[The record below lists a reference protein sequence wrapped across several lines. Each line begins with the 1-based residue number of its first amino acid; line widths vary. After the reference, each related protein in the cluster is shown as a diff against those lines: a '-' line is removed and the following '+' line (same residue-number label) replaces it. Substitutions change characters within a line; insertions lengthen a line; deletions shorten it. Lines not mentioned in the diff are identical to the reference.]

1 MNPIE
6 KVARRIDRAQQ
17 GFAPAAFGFGVVKK
31 FGDDRAG
38 SLAALIAYYGFLSL
52 FPLLLLLVTI
62 LGIVAG
68 HDPAFAKSVE
78 HSALSQFPV
87 IGTQLGKNITALHD
101 NSVPGLVVGILGL
114 IWGSQGAIQAG
125 QYAMAEVWNV
135 PGVVRPNFWSR
146 LIRTLLMMAV
156 IGVFLVIS
164 TFVTGFASFGHNEPL
179 ITQIGAVALSLV
191 LNVLLYVVAFRLLTP
206 KQVGHVGLL
215 LGAVLGGVGWTVLQ
229 LAGTVLVDHTLRNA
243 SHLYGFFAIVLGL
256 IAWIYLGAE
265 MTLYVAEVNV
275 VRARHLWPRS
285 LVQPPLT
292 AADREVLEAIA
303 KQDKRRPEQHVS
315 VRFRAPDESEP
326 SGGSEPSGEAEPAEG
341 SEPSGEAE
349 PAEGSEETSGSE
361 PAGEPGQPVESG

>member
-6 KVARRIDRAQQ
+6 KMARRIDQAQQ
-17 GFAPAAFGFGVVKK
+17 GFAPAAFVFGVVKK

-62 LGIVAG
+62 LGIIAG

-78 HSALSQFPV
+78 HSALAQFPV

-146 LIRTLLMMAV
+146 LTRTLLMMAV
-156 IGVFLVIS
+156 VGIFLVIS

-292 AADREVLEAIA
+292 AGGHRQAGQAPARAACERPLPGT
-303 KQDKRRPEQHVS
+303 RR
-315 VRFRAPDESEP
+315 VRAERRVRASGRVRGDERVRAGRRARTT
-326 SGGSEPSGEAEPAEG
+326 GGVRLRA
-341 SEPSGEAE
+341 
-349 PAEGSEETSGSE
+349 TR
-361 PAGEPGQPVESG
+361 